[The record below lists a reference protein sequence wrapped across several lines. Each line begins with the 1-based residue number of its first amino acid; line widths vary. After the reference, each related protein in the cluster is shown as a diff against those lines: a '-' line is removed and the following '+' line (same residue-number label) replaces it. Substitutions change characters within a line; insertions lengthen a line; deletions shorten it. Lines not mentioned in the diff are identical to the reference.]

1 MEQIPS
7 FNALIEKSIIDN
19 WDLDSLTDNK
29 GKTLQY
35 HDVARKI

>member
-19 WDLDSLTDNK
+19 WDLDSLTDCSV
-29 GKTLQY
+29 LPL
-35 HDVARKI
+35 

>member
-19 WDLDSLTDNK
+19 WDLDSLTDYK
-29 GKTLQY
+29 GISFVEPSK
-35 HDVARKI
+35 